1 MRRGAI
7 MGLSEESHILAGI
20 LLGLNSIDFSFC
32 LKGENLEIDIPAV
45 IDYTPYLKYPNSTPD
60 TTSLD
65 GGDLNDSSEL
75 ISSII
80 SADDGAADVI
90 NSSIDHPIDG
100 LDGGG
105 GGESGG
111 GGGGDVRRNFSS
123 VSLGSLGAANG
134 LEEVDLH
141 GNNNNNNNNNGGT
154 GESGV
159 GGGVESYFL
168 GSDSPPPSTTK
179 SMDSI
184 SLSTVDTS
192 NDNNNSS
199 DESVRTKY
207 KKLEAKYKTVC
218 EQKGYLEAPCGNFS

>member
-1 MRRGAI
+1 MKQRTTWYGSSQENKTFWDFIRLACKRMANNCLSNVEGMEDLKSGRGKGRAWLRMALMEKKLSEYVVCALQQSKIIKTFYEEGAI
-7 MGLSEESHILAGI
+7 MLSEESHILAGI

-80 SADDGAADVI
+80 SADDGI

-111 GGGGDVRRNFSS
+111 DGSGDAR
-123 VSLGSLGAANG
+123 
-134 LEEVDLH
+134 
-141 GNNNNNNNNNGGT
+141 
-154 GESGV
+154 
-159 GGGVESYFL
+159 
-168 GSDSPPPSTTK
+168 
-179 SMDSI
+179 
-184 SLSTVDTS
+184 
-192 NDNNNSS
+192 
-199 DESVRTKY
+199 
-207 KKLEAKYKTVC
+207 
-218 EQKGYLEAPCGNFS
+218 